1 MTKGTTGIRILK
13 IMYSEV
19 YTGDQVQRVLEG
31 AGIEI
36 PSQTESNFMIFCPFH
51 NNNRTPAGTISKE
64 KGLFFCFGC
73 QTSKTLIEFVMAVSG
88 RTYFESARY
97 IKQKDKELDIE
108 KVINKKLYVAPE
120 FVQFDEVLIKRLNN
134 QALESPRAMNYF
146 HGRRITDESV
156 AKLYLGYSEK
166 QDYVTIPVQSPE
178 GMTIG
183 FVGRSIEGKEFKN
196 TPGLQKSKIL
206 FNLHRVRSSR
216 FVYVVESS
224 FDAIRLEQVGFP
236 AVATLGA
243 NVSSVQM
250 KLLEKYFSDVVLV
263 ADNDEAGS
271 IMVDRILGKIGS
283 KVSVVNID
291 QKYKDIGE
299 MSDEEIKKLEYKF
312 DNSIVAMLK

>member
-1 MTKGTTGIRILK
+1 MFDEI
-13 IMYSEV
+13 
-19 YTGDQVQRVLEG
+19 YTEDQVERVLNG
-31 AGIEI
+31 IGIEV

-73 QTSKTLIEFVMAVSG
+73 QTSKNLTEFVMAISN
-88 RTYFESARY
+88 RTYFEAVRF
-97 IKQKDKELDIE
+97 IKQKDKETDIE
-108 KVINKKLYVAPE
+108 KLVNKKLVVAPE

-134 QALESPRAMNYF
+134 QALDTPRAMNYF
-146 HGRRITDESV
+146 HGRRITEESV
-156 AKLYLGYSEK
+156 IKFSLGYSEK
-166 QDYVTIPVQSPE
+166 QDYVTIPIQSPD

-183 FVGRSIEGKEFKN
+183 FVGRSIEGKDFKN
-196 TPGLQKSKIL
+196 TPGLQKSKVL
-206 FNLHRVRSSR
+206 FNLHRVRSSK

-224 FDAIRLEQVGFP
+224 FDAIRLDQVGFP

-250 KLLEKYFSDVVLV
+250 QLLEKYFSDVILV

-271 IMVDRILGKIGS
+271 VMIDRILGKIGS
-283 KVSVVNID
+283 KVSVVKID

-299 MSDEEIKKLEYKF
+299 MSDEEIKKLEFQF
-312 DNSIVAMLK
+312 DNSIIAMLK